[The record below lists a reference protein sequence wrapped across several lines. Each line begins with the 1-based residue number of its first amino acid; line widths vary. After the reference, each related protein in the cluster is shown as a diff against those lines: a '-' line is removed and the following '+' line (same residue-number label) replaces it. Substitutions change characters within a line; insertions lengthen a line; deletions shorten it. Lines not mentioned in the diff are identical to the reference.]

1 MESPHIPHD
10 DLMDVLEMTNK
21 IESYISN
28 ILKDNDHNLA
38 ISALM
43 NASVNSMI
51 GQCKTLSEVMF
62 CRTLFIQIL
71 DISIKSIEWK
81 KPEEPSS

>member
-1 MESPHIPHD
+1 MRKELIMELPHIPHD

-21 IESYISN
+21 MESYIPN

-43 NASVNSMI
+43 SASVN
-51 GQCKTLSEVMF
+51 
-62 CRTLFIQIL
+62 
-71 DISIKSIEWK
+71 
-81 KPEEPSS
+81 